1 MSTKDVGQAILELL
15 VDLKVKCF
23 TVKNFAVDHAMVE
36 RVAKGLVAIDV
47 AVAQNMN
54 MARYRE
60 HLAGR
65 MAGRFQVVAI
75 DWHPLFDP
83 TAERPTALVEAGDE
97 ESGAELMIWSDA
109 ELMIGMLRANVAHVK
124 KLKVHAQLDVDLS
137 EPPNFLFSCANAVA
151 FLEALSR
158 CSALE
163 SLSVVQTDYKWK
175 YAERHSVQVK
185 MLEIV
190 QKMKTLKHLSWNGN
204 MTENRFSLL
213 DQEEGLIRCTICDYM
228 PSNLVSLCLCDGNKD
243 RVNSWVEYEVVYGM
257 VSAFG
262 RLMSKERH
270 IKILKMPSSFW
281 KMPVL
286 TFDYFVKKIN
296 ESDIEEI
303 GFGDYFELY
312 EGMDSTSPRRD
323 CFTPRVEHLVS
334 SLTKSIVV
342 NLGPYDHRRER
353 EDRIVW
359 AKSLFAK
366 YSCMDTGFF
375 KCECV
380 EEERKT
386 TFIFSKRYVNQ
397 VRGDGREFDVKVV
410 I

>member
-23 TVKNFAVDHAMVE
+23 TVKNFAVDRAMVE

-47 AVAQNMN
+47 AVAQNIN
-54 MARYRE
+54 MQKYRE
-60 HLAGR
+60 YLAGR
-65 MAGRFQVVAI
+65 LAGRFRVVAI
-75 DWHPLFDP
+75 DWHPLLDP
-83 TAERPTALVEAGDE
+83 TAERPTAWVEGGDA
-97 ESGAELMIWSDA
+97 ESDVELMIK
-109 ELMIGMLRANVAHVK
+109 MLRANVAHVK
-124 KLKVHAQLDVDLS
+124 KLSVRAHLDVDVS
-137 EPPNFLFSCANAVA
+137 DPPNILFSCANAVG
-151 FLEALSR
+151 FLEALSK

-163 SLSVVQTDYKWK
+163 SLSVVQRDYKWT

-204 MTENRFSLL
+204 MTENRFSLI
-213 DQEEGLIRCTICDYM
+213 DHEEGLIRCTICDYM
-228 PSNLVSLCLCDGNKD
+228 PRNLVSLCLCDGNED

-281 KMPVL
+281 NMPRL

-323 CFTPRVEHLVS
+323 WFTPRVEHLVS

-375 KCECV
+375 KCERV

-386 TFIFSKRYVNQ
+386 TFIFSKRYVNR
-397 VRGDGREFDVKVV
+397 VRGDGREFEVKVV
-410 I
+410 M